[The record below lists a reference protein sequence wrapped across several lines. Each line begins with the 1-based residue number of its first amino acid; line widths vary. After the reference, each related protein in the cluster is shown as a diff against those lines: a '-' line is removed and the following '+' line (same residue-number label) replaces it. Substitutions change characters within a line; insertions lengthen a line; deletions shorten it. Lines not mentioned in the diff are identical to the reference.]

1 MNRNFFLSKEQL
13 QLTTGIIEQK
23 YCNTGSPSLRIKL
36 LLKYKNVGRQALI
49 LYKGSS
55 LVSRYLIS
63 SSTKAASARD
73 YVQDVRLEI
82 KSSEGTYYFN
92 TPNPGD
98 DFVILKPNG
107 LYSTES
113 EVDLPI
119 EDSTSPNPDF
129 LRAGTYFLQV
139 NVSTWNES
147 VNLARKL
154 RYRWRQNGALWFN
167 KVLSQPMSFTVEEQP
182 KIVDCP

>member
-1 MNRNFFLSKEQL
+1 MNSFSRKAQL
-13 QLTTGIIEQK
+13 QLTTSIIEQK

-36 LLKYKNVGRQALI
+36 LLDYKNVGSSAVI

-63 SSTKAASARD
+63 RSTKAAAARD
-73 YVQDVRLEI
+73 YARDVRLEL
-82 KSSEGTYYFN
+82 KSLEGSDHFN
-92 TPNPGD
+92 TRNPGN

-107 LYSTES
+107 FYRTES
-113 EVDLPI
+113 AVDLPI
-119 EDSTSPNPDF
+119 TDSGNPNPDF

-147 VNLARKL
+147 ANLGHKL
-154 RYRWRQNGALWFN
+154 RYRWRHTGALWFSN
-167 KVLSQPMSFTVEEQP
+167 VLSRPMSFSIEEQP